1 MGLDQWAYSTK
12 RQIEKSVDFEME
24 LDNDTELMYWR
35 KHPNLQGLMQ
45 ELYEKKGGSS
55 EQFNV
60 VPVELTNEDLIEIG
74 EKIVNNKLPSTSGF
88 FFGSDSD
95 EHYFNKDIEFLEKA
109 KEAISKGHKVYYTS
123 WW

>member
-1 MGLDQWAYSTK
+1 MGLDMYAYKTK
-12 RQIEKSVDFEME
+12 REVKGVDFEMDHDE
-24 LDNDTELMYWR
+24 DEQFAYWR
-35 KHPNLQGLMQ
+35 KHPNLHGLMQ

-60 VPVELTNEDLIEIG
+60 VPVELTNEDLIEVG
-74 EKIVNNKLPSTSGF
+74 EKVINNKLPSTSGF

-95 EHYFNKDIEFLEKA
+95 EHYFKEDVEFLEQAKKA
-109 KEAISKGHKVYYTS
+109 LKEGYKIYYTS